1 VKRRSISRTLVLA
14 AFVAGSPS
22 TVNAF
27 GRPADEREAQRN
39 ELYRQAVKE
48 AEAGRWAAAKERLRA
63 VLSIRSSP
71 KVLFSLAQAEEQL
84 GELATAQGDYARA
97 LEAAA
102 REGKGD
108 VVHAA
113 EQAQRA
119 LLPRVPHL
127 RLVLSGGEPAAGDA
141 ASPGASATL
150 DDHAVPCG
158 EAVALDPGEHHVVV
172 RAPGSQTVAV
182 TVKATEGERIDLPV
196 SLEPERTTRLVLLP
210 VPSRPSPSSDSRVAA
225 EPLPRPAS
233 PLKAVGIVTASLG
246 LVALGAGA
254 AFGVASLA
262 KHDDAARACPGATCS
277 DANGANL
284 WHDAVTLGD
293 VSTIALVAGG
303 VAFAGGFALWLAAPS
318 SSSGG
323 TQVGFGLGSVQLRGA
338 W

>member
-1 VKRRSISRTLVLA
+1 MKRRSIPSGLLFA
-14 AFVAGSPS
+14 CIVASS
-22 TVNAF
+22 SATVNALAH
-27 GRPADEREAQRN
+27 PADEREVQRN

-48 AEAGRWAAAKERLRA
+48 AEAGRWSAAKERLRA
-63 VLSIRSSP
+63 VLAIRSSP

-127 RLVLSGGEPAAGDA
+127 RLVLSGGDPGAGEPAAA
-141 ASPGASATL
+141 GASATL
-150 DDHAVPCG
+150 DDHPIPCG
-158 EAVALDPGEHHVVV
+158 EVVALDPGDHHVVV
-172 RAPGSQTVAV
+172 RAPGSRVVAV
-182 TVKATEGERIDLPV
+182 TVKASEGERIDLPV
-196 SLEPERTTRLVLLP
+196 SLEPERTTHLLLVP
-210 VPSRPSPSSDSRVAA
+210 VPSRTTPPVEPRTTVDPPSRAS
-225 EPLPRPAS
+225 S

-277 DANGANL
+277 DANGAHL

-293 VSTIALVAGG
+293 VSTIALVTGV

-318 SSSGG
+318 SPVTR
-323 TQVGFGLGSVQLRGA
+323 TQVGFGPGSVQLRGA